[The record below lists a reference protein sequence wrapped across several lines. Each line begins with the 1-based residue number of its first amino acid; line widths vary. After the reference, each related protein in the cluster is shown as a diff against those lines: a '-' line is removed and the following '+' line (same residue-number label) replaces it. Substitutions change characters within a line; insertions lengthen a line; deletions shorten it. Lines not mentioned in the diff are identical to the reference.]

1 MRFPFTS
8 KKTVPVQPIESPMS
22 TTPNPLQTSDGTTH
36 TPPQA
41 GSMQASKM
49 PVLAS
54 EGLLSADT
62 LTRHCAALST
72 PELVGLAHQC
82 RALQIQILRS
92 VGVLAMLSEA
102 VEQAAGEGL
111 QPIEW
116 LKNRVEEL
124 TSEQQKAE
132 LAKVR
137 VSQRKKARGDQ
148 LMPLDIAV
156 GHRSYG
162 LSCERNE
169 LLQRIPLLAHKKH
182 GDLTAAYQDL
192 LRLGLTS
199 EQIRAAGGPVD
210 PEVKDRKQLEE
221 YRLRLPVVN
230 SELDRLSAYTADPA
244 RNPSHLEGLGFDEL
258 IKAAQTLDE
267 TEAPR

>member
-1 MRFPFTS
+1 MRLPFTQ
-8 KKTVPVQPIESPMS
+8 KKTAPDQPTEQTMNATKTPFQ
-22 TTPNPLQTSDGTTH
+22 TTQAPTV

-41 GSMQASKM
+41 GSVKAFNM

-54 EGLLSADT
+54 EGLLNADT
-62 LTRHCAALST
+62 LVRHCAALST
-72 PELVGLAHQC
+72 TELVGLACQC
-82 RALQIQILRS
+82 RELQIQILRS

-102 VEQAAGEGL
+102 VERAPSEGL
-111 QPIEW
+111 EPVDW
-116 LKNRVEEL
+116 LKNRVQEL
-124 TSEQQKAE
+124 TAAQQKAE

-137 VSQRKKARGDQ
+137 VSQRKKARGDR
-148 LMPLDIAV
+148 LIALDIAV

-162 LSCERNE
+162 LSCERND
-169 LLQRIPLLAHKKH
+169 LLQRMPLLTHRKQDFDAP
-182 GDLTAAYQDL
+182 YQKL
-192 LRLGLTS
+192 INAGLTP
-199 EQIRAAGGPVD
+199 EQIKLAGGPAD
-210 PEVKDRKQLEE
+210 PEEKDRKQLEE